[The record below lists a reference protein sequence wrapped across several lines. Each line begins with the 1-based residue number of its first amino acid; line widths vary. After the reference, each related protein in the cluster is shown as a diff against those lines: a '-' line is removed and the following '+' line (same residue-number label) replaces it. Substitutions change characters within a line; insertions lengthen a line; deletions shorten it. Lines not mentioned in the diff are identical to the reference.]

1 MLEGSVRRAGNRVR
15 INAQLVSA
23 VDGTHVWAERFDR
36 EITDVFA
43 LQDAVTR
50 RLVTALAI
58 TLTQGEEVRLNRSG
72 EVSPEAYDMLLRGLE
87 RLRRFT
93 PEDNRL
99 SRDYFEQALA
109 LDPNFARAHADLA
122 FSHATDF
129 QSGWTASPEEALR
142 LAKKHGEHALEL
154 DPSVREVHFAM
165 GSVYLRERRFEDA
178 INSNLRAIQI
188 DPNYA
193 DAYGQMA
200 WIMMYAGRAGEALEL
215 IEKAMRLNPHYPFA
229 YSSVLGEIYFQLKRF
244 PEAAEAF
251 EATMDRNP
259 QYSDGRRLLAA
270 TYQPVDEVFPGRSRH
285 GLILWCPGLKGGS
298 LMAMGQ
304 QKDRQGDLMVS
315 WSEMPRSPGH
325 VFYDRLQLVLIE
337 GGFDGFAEAV
347 CQPYYAARMG
357 APSVPPGRY
366 FRMHLAGYF
375 EGIDSERGLEWR
387 CSDSLSLREFLLLE
401 MRERV
406 PDHSWL
412 SRTRARLPHEVHTA
426 VFDWVLALIAEAG
439 LVKGERIGVDAS
451 TMEAN
456 AALRNIVRRDT
467 GEGYRGMLERLAQES
482 GIETPT
488 AEDLARL
495 DRKRKGKKLSN
506 QDWVSRSDPEAKI
519 AKMKDGTTYLA
530 YKPEHAV
537 DLDTGAV
544 VAAELHPADEGDT
557 TTLPKTL
564 AAAEANLEAVD
575 VAPTAEDPAE
585 CVTDK
590 GYHSRLVL
598 KALDDGPWKSR
609 ISEPKQKGFARWHGD
624 DAARRAVTNNRT
636 RLLSGV
642 AREAFKLRA
651 EIVERSFAHNLDR
664 GGMRRTWLRGRENV
678 HKRYLLHVAGHN
690 LSLLMRQLIGAG
702 TPKEAVAGG
711 IGALFVLVTP
721 AGAVL
726 VVQIVLIVSE
736 DGETA
741 FAAICFAVA

>member
-43 LQDAVTR
+43 LQDAVTS

-270 TYQPVDEVFPGRSRH
+270 TYAHLGR
-285 GLILWCPGLKGGS
+285 
-298 LMAMGQ
+298 
-304 QKDRQGDLMVS
+304 
-315 WSEMPRSPGH
+315 
-325 VFYDRLQLVLIE
+325 IE
-337 GGFDGFAEAV
+337 DAEWE
-347 CQPYYAARMG
+347 
-357 APSVPPGRY
+357 
-366 FRMHLAGYF
+366 AG
-375 EGIDSERGLEWR
+375 E
-387 CSDSLSLREFLLLE
+387 LLTMLPDFTISA
-401 MRERV
+401 ERV
-406 PDHSWL
+406 
-412 SRTRARLPHEVHTA
+412 RAPYKRQEDL
-426 VFDWVLALIAEAG
+426 DLYIDGLRKAG
-439 LVKGERIGVDAS
+439 L
-451 TMEAN
+451 
-456 AALRNIVRRDT
+456 
-467 GEGYRGMLERLAQES
+467 
-482 GIETPT
+482 
-488 AEDLARL
+488 
-495 DRKRKGKKLSN
+495 
-506 QDWVSRSDPEAKI
+506 PE
-519 AKMKDGTTYLA
+519 
-530 YKPEHAV
+530 
-537 DLDTGAV
+537 
-544 VAAELHPADEGDT
+544 
-557 TTLPKTL
+557 
-564 AAAEANLEAVD
+564 
-575 VAPTAEDPAE
+575 
-585 CVTDK
+585 
-590 GYHSRLVL
+590 
-598 KALDDGPWKSR
+598 
-609 ISEPKQKGFARWHGD
+609 
-624 DAARRAVTNNRT
+624 
-636 RLLSGV
+636 
-642 AREAFKLRA
+642 
-651 EIVERSFAHNLDR
+651 
-664 GGMRRTWLRGRENV
+664 
-678 HKRYLLHVAGHN
+678 
-690 LSLLMRQLIGAG
+690 
-702 TPKEAVAGG
+702 
-711 IGALFVLVTP
+711 
-721 AGAVL
+721 
-726 VVQIVLIVSE
+726 
-736 DGETA
+736 
-741 FAAICFAVA
+741 